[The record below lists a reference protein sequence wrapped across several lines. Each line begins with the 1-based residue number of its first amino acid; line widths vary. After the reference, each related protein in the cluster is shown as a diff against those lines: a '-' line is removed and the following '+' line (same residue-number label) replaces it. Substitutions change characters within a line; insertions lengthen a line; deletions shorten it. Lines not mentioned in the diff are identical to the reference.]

1 MNLTKLFN
9 FDFLLQNLKKSR
21 MILTIFLL
29 VVPLFTTIILTTS
42 SDQAYNFFELSGI
55 NAVGMY
61 IVPFI
66 FSLCLFG
73 YVYKKNSV
81 DFMCSMPI
89 SRKSMF
95 ATNTLGGILLI
106 LATQLITLICT
117 FIVASFSESIIF
129 PALIWDVF
137 LYQFIAYMFD
147 FTVSNLAMSLSGNT
161 MTQIV
166 VTMLI
171 LFVVPVVALY
181 LSQVVNT
188 NAHVGEQLY
197 IMQELKPTY
206 TAPANIFGL
215 DYSYNSKSIVK
226 MLILTVVYTVA
237 GFILFKKRKMEMATE
252 SFISQKMHLLIKTF
266 TLLPF
271 IVILLLVEEYSSGS
285 EWIAFWSA
293 VILIYWFLYDLV
305 TNKKV
310 KLMKNL
316 LVLVIGSAVIA
327 GALKFTEIVLDKKFD
342 AYKIQDVTKL
352 EIESIKGDYIYKIE
366 DKELINRILNADY
379 RIDEKDSNSD
389 SVEDSNGY
397 NLKFY
402 TLECTATFNNIEK
415 LNAQITVENSFITE
429 FENYKVEKR
438 VKKVNKDIKILI
450 DSRIANKEQKR
461 KIEKMLKEVESTE
474 REYDYDAYPSYYRY
488 NRHVKSG
495 IFTAY
500 AYKGHKLYVYD
511 YSLEDMP
518 ELSNYLNKLSNE
530 ATYKYL
536 NNLNNTVSYTVSYD
550 VCNKDG
556 NVLDDYI
563 ELSRGQL
570 KKFILSN
577 KDENVDISKQYVKIV
592 VRDYNTQFF
601 AYFITNKVDEIVI
614 ILKENDEYNPNS
626 YILDDME
633 IDEDFNAFHG
643 STGVTNFST
652 TPLENV
658 EKNPETSIVEEVNSV
673 EISGE

>member
-9 FDFLLQNLKKSR
+9 FNFLLQNLKKSR
-21 MILTIFLL
+21 MILTIFLF

-42 SDQAYNFFELSGI
+42 SSRVYIFFELSGI

-95 ATNTLGGILLI
+95 ATNTLGGMLLI

-137 LYQFIAYMFD
+137 LYQFIAYIFV

-181 LSQVVNT
+181 LSQVVDTSANI
-188 NAHVGEQLY
+188 GEHLD
-197 IMQELKPTY
+197 IIQELRPTY
-206 TAPANIFGL
+206 TAPASIFGL
-215 DYSYNSKSIVK
+215 DYSYNSKSIAK
-226 MLILTVVYTVA
+226 MLFLTVIYTAA

-252 SFISQKMHLLIKTF
+252 SFISQKMHLLIKAF

-271 IVILLLVEEYSSGS
+271 VVILLLIAEYSSGS
-285 EWIAFWSA
+285 EWITFWGA

-316 LVLVIGSAVIA
+316 LVLIIGFVVIA
-327 GALKFTEIVLDKKFD
+327 GILKSAEIVINKRFD
-342 AYKIQDVTKL
+342 AYKKSDVTRL

-366 DKELINRILNADY
+366 DKELINRILDASYKIDTKDFDADD
-379 RIDEKDSNSD
+379 IKDNN
-389 SVEDSNGY
+389 EY

-402 TLECTATFNNIEK
+402 TLDCIAVFNNIEK
-415 LNAQITVENSFITE
+415 FNAKVTVESSFITE
-429 FENYKVEKR
+429 FENYKVEKN
-438 VKKVNKDIKILI
+438 VKKVNKDIRILI
-450 DSRIANKEQKR
+450 DSRIANKDQKR
-461 KIEKMLKEVESTE
+461 KIEKMLKEVESAE
-474 REYDYDAYPSYYRY
+474 REYNYDTEPSYYRY
-488 NRHVKSG
+488 NKNVKSS

-518 ELSNYLNKLSNE
+518 ELASYLNQLSNE

-536 NNLNNTVSYTVSYD
+536 NTLNNTVSYRVNYD

-556 NVLDDYI
+556 NSLCDYV
-563 ELSRGQL
+563 ELSREQL

-577 KDENVDISKQYVKIV
+577 KDENVDINKQYVKII

-601 AYFITNKVDEIVI
+601 AYFITNKVDEIVG

-626 YILDDME
+626 YTLDDME
-633 IDEDFNAFHG
+633 IDEDFNAFLG
-643 STGVTNFST
+643 SLEVID
-652 TPLENV
+652 LENENNLNLEAV
-658 EKNPETSIVEEVNSV
+658 
-673 EISGE
+673 SGE